1 LQILKV
7 IGTKLSY
14 TNYELTNMNSQKLHR
29 ILVFLVFFIIVALQ
43 QSYAQDG
50 TIRGFVYEQ
59 ETGEPVIFV
68 NVYFKGTTYGSAT
81 DVNGFYA
88 ISKVPVGDYTLLVTY
103 LGYDTL
109 SMPVTIEED
118 DIISKNLFLK
128 SSSVKLDVVKVSA
141 ERQEDKTEVKA
152 SVINITPKQISE
164 LPTIGGIPDIA
175 QYLQVLPGVV
185 FTGDQGGQLYI
196 RGGTPIQNKTL
207 LDGMVIYQP
216 FHSIGIYSV
225 FDTDILR
232 NADVYTAG
240 FNAEY
245 GDRVSSVLDI
255 TTRDGNKKRL
265 AGKVAASTIGAKL
278 LIEGPIAKQKDP
290 TKGSSSFLISAR
302 TSYLEQSSKVFY
314 KYIDEDGLPF
324 NFMDIYGKLSIHGAN
339 GSKINFFGFNFADNV
354 NQFKSIASYG
364 WDSWGMGANFVVI
377 PGRSPVLLEGHF
389 AYSDYKVSMKD
400 EVFPNRESE
409 INGFSL
415 GLNFKYFMGKNTLQY
430 GLELQG
436 FKTDLLYIN
445 AANTVIDPPA
455 EFTTQFG
462 AFIKYKWIL
471 NKFIIEPGFRLQ
483 WYSTLSEVSPEP
495 RLAIKYLVTDKFRLK
510 LAGGLYSQTIISG
523 TSDRDVVNLFYAFI
537 SGIVDHPPTFDGDQI
552 KSEYQKAQHIV
563 LGAEFDIGEHLRLNV
578 EGYYK
583 NFQQLFNINRNKIY
597 NTDSDFIVEKGDA
610 EGIDLTLKFDFKN
623 FYIWTA
629 YSFAFVNRYY
639 EAPDGSLQ
647 HYYPH
652 YDRRH
657 NLNIVGVYKFG
668 SNLNW
673 ETSVRWNFGSGLPF
687 TQNQGFYEHIN
698 FSNGINTNYTT
709 ANGDLDLIL
718 ADLNQGRLP
727 NYMRLD
733 ADIKRKF
740 YLSERSLLEINFSVT
755 NIVNRENVFY
765 VNRYS
770 KEVIYQLPIMP
781 ALGVSL
787 TF

>member
-1 LQILKV
+1 MSKR
-7 IGTKLSY
+7 S
-14 TNYELTNMNSQKLHR
+14 
-29 ILVFLVFFIIVALQ
+29 FIHTLIFAGLFICLALP
-43 QSYAQDG
+43 QSFAQTG

-59 ETGEPVIFV
+59 ETGEPVIFT
-68 NVYFKGTTYGSAT
+68 NVYLLGTTYGSAT

-88 ISKVPVGDYTLLVTY
+88 ISKVPVGDYELIVTY
-103 LGYDTL
+103 LGYDTIRIA
-109 SMPVTIEED
+109 VIIEKD
-118 DIISKNLFLK
+118 DLINKNLFLDK
-128 SSSVKLDVVKVSA
+128 SSVQLDAVRISA
-141 ERQEDKTEVKA
+141 ERQAARTEVKA
-152 SVINITPKQISE
+152 SVIKITPKQISE

-175 QYLQVLPGVV
+175 QYLQVLPGIV

-207 LDGMVIYQP
+207 LDGMIIYQP
-216 FHSIGIYSV
+216 FHSIGLYSV

-265 AGKVAASTIGAKL
+265 AGKVAASTIGAKIL
-278 LIEGPIAKQKDP
+278 LEGPIAKQKDP
-290 TKGSSSFLISAR
+290 NRGSSSFLISAR

-324 NFMDIYGKLSIHGAN
+324 NFMDVYGKISIHGAN
-339 GSKINFFGFNFADNV
+339 GSKINFFGFNFNDQV
-354 NQFKSIASYG
+354 NQFKSIANYG
-364 WDSWGMGANFVVI
+364 WKSWGGGANFVVI
-377 PGRSPVLLEGHF
+377 PGRSPVLIEGHF
-389 AYSDYKVSMKD
+389 AYSDYKVTMED
-400 EVFPNRESE
+400 EVFPKRESE
-409 INGFSL
+409 ISGFSL
-415 GLNFKYFMGKNTLQY
+415 GLNFSYFLGKNTLQY

-436 FKTDLLYIN
+436 FKTDLIYVN
-445 AANTVIDPPA
+445 AANTTIDPSA
-455 EFTTQFG
+455 EFTTQFA
-462 AFIKYKWIL
+462 AFVKYKWIVG
-471 NKFIIEPGFRLQ
+471 KFVIEPGFRLQ

-495 RLAIKYLVTDKFRLK
+495 RLAVKYNVTNRFRLK
-510 LAGGLYSQTIISG
+510 LAAGLYSQTIISG

-537 SGIVDHPPTFDGDQI
+537 SGKVDHPPSFDGNLI
-552 KSEYQKAQHIV
+552 KNEYQKAQHFV
-563 LGAEFDIGEHLRLNV
+563 LGAEFDLGDHVSMNL

-597 NTDSDFIVEKGDA
+597 NSDPDFIVEKGDA
-610 EGIDLTLKFDFKN
+610 EGIDLTLKFDWRN
-623 FYIWTA
+623 FYIWSS
-629 YSFAFVNRYY
+629 YSFAYVNRYY
-639 EAPDGSLQ
+639 EGLDDELH

-668 SNLNW
+668 SNKNW

-709 ANGDLDLIL
+709 ANGELDLIL
-718 ADLNQGRLP
+718 GELNQGRLP

-733 ADIKRKF
+733 ADIKRTF
-740 YLSERSLLEINFSVT
+740 FLSERSVLEINFSLT
-755 NIVNRENVFY
+755 NIFNRENVFY

-781 ALGVSL
+781 ALGLSL

>member
-1 LQILKV
+1 MA
-7 IGTKLSY
+7 IGTKL
-14 TNYELTNMNSQKLHR
+14 NYLTYSLIDMNSRKSLR
-29 ILVFLVFFIIVALQ
+29 VLIFFSLLSCFILQGAYSQ
-43 QSYAQDG
+43 NGA
-50 TIRGFVYEQ
+50 IRGFIYEQ
-59 ETGEPVIFV
+59 ESGEPVIFT
-68 NVYFKGTTYGSAT
+68 NIYLLGTTYGSAS
-81 DVNGFYA
+81 DVNGFYT
-88 ISKVPVGDYTLLVTY
+88 ISKVPVGDYTLMVTY
-103 LGYDTL
+103 LGYDSL
-109 SMPVTIEED
+109 SMPITIEED
-118 DIISKNLFLK
+118 NIINKNLFLTK
-128 SSSVKLDVVKVSA
+128 SSVKLDAVKISA
-141 ERQEDKTEVKA
+141 ERQAAKTDVKA
-152 SVINITPKQISE
+152 SVINITPKQITE

-216 FHSIGIYSV
+216 FHSIGLYSV

-240 FNAEY
+240 FNAEH
-245 GDRVSSVLDI
+245 GDRLSSVLDI

-265 AGKVAASTIGAKL
+265 AGKVAASTIGAKIL
-278 LIEGPIAKQKDP
+278 LEGPISKQKDP
-290 TKGSSSFLISAR
+290 TRGSSSFLISAR

-314 KYIDEDGLPF
+314 EYIDEDGLPF
-324 NFMDIYGKLSIHGAN
+324 NFMDLYGKISIHGAN
-339 GSKINFFGFNFADNV
+339 GSKINFFGFNFSDKV
-354 NQFKSIASYG
+354 NQYKSIASYG
-364 WDSWGMGANFVVI
+364 WDSWGAGANFVVI

-389 AYSDYKVSMKD
+389 SYSDYKVSMED
-400 EVFPNRESE
+400 DVFPNRASE

-415 GLNFKYFMGKNTLQY
+415 GLNFSYFLGKNTLQY

-436 FKTDLLYIN
+436 FKTDLIYVN
-445 AANTVIDPPA
+445 AANTIIDPPA
-455 EFTTQFG
+455 EFTTQFA
-462 AFIKYKWIL
+462 AFVKYKWIL

-495 RLAIKYLVTDKFRLK
+495 RIAIKYLATDRFRLK
-510 LAGGLYSQTIISG
+510 LAGGLYSQAIISG

-537 SGIVDHPPTFDGDQI
+537 SGIVDHPQDFDGKEI
-552 KSEYQKAQHIV
+552 KNEYQKSQHIV
-563 LGAEFDIGEHLRLNV
+563 LGAEFDIGDNLRFNL

-583 NFQQLFNINRNKIY
+583 NFSQLFNINRNKIY
-597 NTDSDFIVEKGDA
+597 NTDPDFIVEKGDA
-610 EGIDLTLKFDFKN
+610 EGIDLTIKYDYKN

-639 EAPDGSLQ
+639 EAPDGTLT

-668 SNLNW
+668 NNLNW
-673 ETSVRWNFGSGLPF
+673 ETSIRWNFGSGLPF

-709 ANGDLDLIL
+709 TNGDLDLVL
-718 ADLNQGRLP
+718 AELNQGRLP

-733 ADIKRKF
+733 ADIKRVF
-740 YLSERSLLEINFSVT
+740 YLSERTILEANFSIT
-755 NIVNRENVFY
+755 NIFNRENVFY

-781 ALGVSL
+781 ALGLSL